1 MSVVSGECREA
12 SGYQLHCPRV
22 MMSPL
27 ECELGPGHNWVIIR
41 VREVKQ
47 LGLVTNNTND
57 SDCKKARPD
66 PLEVKYISQT
76 INCQAGDNT

>member
-1 MSVVSGECREA
+1 MSVVSSQGPGPVVTNYPVPV
-12 SGYQLHCPRV
+12 SRV
-22 MMSPL
+22 MSSL
-27 ECELGPGHNWVIIR
+27 ECEQSLCVIIR

-47 LGLVTNNTND
+47 HGLVTNNTND
-57 SDCKKARPD
+57 SDCKKARPG